1 MELNTH
7 NSSYNILEQHI
18 ESFYHRL
25 RVSASKIF
33 ILVEDEISFKNI
45 YSPKKG
51 FIVQSDNKIEF
62 ELFQE
67 TLRNLN
73 NIVYFNSLLLGSY
86 SIFETSFK
94 RLCEFVEEHSNP
106 RLKPFNTD
114 RKILQSCRQYLSD
127 SKLVD
132 FTRKEFDSK
141 YTYLIEANDLRNLIA
156 HYNGNLIKEKRKS
169 IEHQPEYK
177 QFHKKYLTIMNDG
190 QVYINDDVYIKN
202 FIKISGDFI
211 QLIIKELKKN
221 SNIV

>member
-7 NSSYNILEQHI
+7 HFSYNILQQPI

-33 ILVEDEISFKNI
+33 KLVDEEIKNKNI
-45 YSPKKG
+45 YNPKNG
-51 FIVQSDNKIEF
+51 HIIELENKEEF

-94 RLCEFVEEHSNP
+94 HICEFVEKHSNTN
-106 RLKPFNTD
+106 LKPFSPG
-114 RKILQSCRQYLSD
+114 RKILHYCRQYLSD

-132 FTRKEFDSK
+132 FTRKEIDSK
-141 YTYLIEANDLRNLIA
+141 YTYLTEVNELRNLIA
-156 HYNGNLIKEKRKS
+156 HYNGNLIKEKGKS
-169 IEHQPEYK
+169 LEHQPDYK
-177 QFHKKYLTIMNDG
+177 QFHKKHLTIMNNG
-190 QVYINDDVYIKN
+190 QVYINDDVYIKQ
-202 FIKISGDFI
+202 FIKISEDFI
-211 QLIIKELKKN
+211 KLIINELKKN
-221 SNIV
+221 GSVV